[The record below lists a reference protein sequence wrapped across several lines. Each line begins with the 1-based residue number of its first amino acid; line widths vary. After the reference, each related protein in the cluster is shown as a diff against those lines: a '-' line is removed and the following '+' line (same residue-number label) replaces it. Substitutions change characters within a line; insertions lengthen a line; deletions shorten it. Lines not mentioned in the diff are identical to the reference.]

1 MSSMVAGNS
10 LIRQVTSRAA
20 GTASA
25 PCERNRQQR
34 RQWPP
39 QNRP

>member
-25 PCERNRQQR
+25 PCERNR
-34 RQWPP
+34 
-39 QNRP
+39 